1 MMHSVVLARRPQ
13 GNPVETD
20 FALREAPLPEV
31 TEGSFLTRNTFV
43 SLDAGFRNWMNED
56 SGDEVLPAMGLDEP
70 VMGLVLAEVMESKH
84 PDYVVGDKLMA
95 RFAWQTHSL
104 SDGSDFIARLPAE
117 LEFNPSAYMG
127 VLGDTG
133 MSAYFGMTDIAK
145 PTAEDC
151 VLISGAGGAVGTIA
165 GQIGKLSGA
174 RVVGIVGTQSK
185 ADWLC
190 DTVGYDAA
198 VVRSGN
204 TPLTEAIGA
213 ACPDGV
219 DVFFDNVGGQ
229 TLEAVISNMNH
240 RGRLVLCGAIS
251 GYGVTPHGPN
261 NLFELITK
269 ELSIEGFMT
278 HFRHDRYDEAREQL
292 SQWLRDGLI
301 HSPEHRLEGSRTL
314 AKPLQIYLPARTSAK
329 RLWRSKRD
337 AVGKASMISSALP
350 IRGSRA
356 LGQSMLACD
365 VTIGQRGTQ
374 RSSCS
379 GIGITGRRTNT
390 VPRTV

>member
-13 GNPVETD
+13 GNPVEAD
-20 FALREAPLPEV
+20 FAVREAPLPEV
-31 TEGSFLTRNTFV
+31 TEGWFLTRNTFV

-70 VMGLVLAEVMESKH
+70 VMGLVLAEVLESKH
-84 PDYVVGDKLMA
+84 PDYAIGDKLMA

-133 MSAYFGMTDIAK
+133 MSAYFGMTDIAI

-165 GQIGKLSGA
+165 GQIAKLSGA
-174 RVVGIVGTQSK
+174 RVVGIVGSQIK

-190 DTVGYDAA
+190 NTLGYDAA
-198 VVRSGN
+198 VVRSGD
-204 TPLTEAIGA
+204 TPLTEAIGE

-269 ELSIEGFMT
+269 ELSVEGFMT

-292 SQWLRDGLI
+292 SQWLRDGVI
-301 HSPEHRLEGSRTL
+301 QSPEHRLEG
-314 AKPLQIYLPARTSAK
+314 IEN
-329 RLWRSKRD
+329 
-337 AVGKASMISSALP
+337 VGKAFADLFAGENFGKTIVAL
-350 IRGSRA
+350 
-356 LGQSMLACD
+356 
-365 VTIGQRGTQ
+365 
-374 RSSCS
+374 
-379 GIGITGRRTNT
+379 
-390 VPRTV
+390 